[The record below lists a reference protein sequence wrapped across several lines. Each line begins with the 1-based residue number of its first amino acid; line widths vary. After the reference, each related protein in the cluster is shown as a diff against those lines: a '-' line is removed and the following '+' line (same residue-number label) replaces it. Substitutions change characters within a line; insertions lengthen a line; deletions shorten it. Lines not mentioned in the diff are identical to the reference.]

1 MSDVGDCVGGKR
13 RAEDQQDARV
23 DQQSAGESPA
33 PLRLENLLITRTRRI
48 DGRWCADAES
58 DRQADLIQFVLAEWI
73 VHCCTERLG
82 TADRRE
88 RLIGAVGPGEESPH
102 VVEILPRV
110 ERPAAAIL
118 WSTDQNLGTCL
129 LLAGA
134 ACLQEHTSG
143 PASPKTL

>member
-13 RAEDQQDARV
+13 RVEDHLDARG
-23 DQQSAGESPA
+23 DQQSAGDFSA
-33 PLRLENLLITRTRRI
+33 PVRLEHLLVARTRRI
-48 DGRWCADAES
+48 DGGWCADAES
-58 DRQADLIQFVLAEWI
+58 DRQADLIQLVPAEWI
-73 VHCCTERLG
+73 VRCGTERLE

-102 VVEILPRV
+102 LVEILPRV

-134 ACLQEHTSG
+134 ACLQANTLG